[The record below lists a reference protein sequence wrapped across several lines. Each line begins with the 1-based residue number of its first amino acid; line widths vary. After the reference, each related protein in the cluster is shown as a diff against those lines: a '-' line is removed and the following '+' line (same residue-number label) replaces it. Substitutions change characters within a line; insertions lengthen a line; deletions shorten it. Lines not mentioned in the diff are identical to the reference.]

1 ATAVNAY
8 GGPGVAGYHGQ
19 LREHLRRQGFS
30 GEVLVMQ
37 SGGGVMSLPTAV
49 QMPVRMMESGPVAGV
64 IGVAKIASALGP
76 PQAISFDM
84 GGTTAKVSLTRNGNA
99 EISNH
104 YYIGGYNTGHPVM
117 LPVGD
122 IVEVGPGGGE
132 IGSRGGGG
140 R

>member
-19 LREHLRRQGFS
+19 LRERLRRQGFS
-30 GEVLVMQ
+30 GEVVVMQ

-64 IGVAKIASALGP
+64 IGAAKVASALGH

-104 YYIGGYNTGHPVM
+104 YYIGGSNKGQPRIPPGVSIVA
-117 LPVGD
+117 VG
-122 IVEVGPGGGE
+122 
-132 IGSRGGGG
+132 S
-140 R
+140 